1 MPLDPRAKQLD
12 DRERLRHMLQAAQDA
27 VAFAQGRNRQDL
39 DQDRML
45 FHALVHCVQVIGEAA
60 ARTSEDQRQR
70 IPTLP
75 WPKMVGMRHIL
86 VHSYFEIDA
95 DTVWRVVAE
104 DFPVLIQQLQDA
116 LAHL

>member
-12 DRERLRHMLQAAQDA
+12 DRDRLRHMLEAAQDA
-27 VAFAQGRNRQDL
+27 VAFTQGRTRADL
-39 DQDRML
+39 DRDRML

-60 ARTSEDQRQR
+60 ARTSEEQRQR
-70 IPTLP
+70 IPMLP

-95 DTVWRVVAE
+95 DTLWRVVAE
-104 DFPVLIQQLQDA
+104 DFPVLIQQLETA
-116 LAHL
+116 LANL